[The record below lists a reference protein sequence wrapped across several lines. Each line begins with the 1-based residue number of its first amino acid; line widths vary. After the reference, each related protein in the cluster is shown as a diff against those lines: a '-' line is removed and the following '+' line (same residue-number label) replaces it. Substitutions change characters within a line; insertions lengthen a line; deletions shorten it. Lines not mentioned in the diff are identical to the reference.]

1 MARFIVAIFL
11 LLVWTCCGFAQS
23 GAIYNPPS
31 TLTLTSATSAYS
43 ASQLIANSATAASVT
58 VPSIPTP
65 SVSGGFTIPR
75 VRLDTND
82 STSASWASVTIQVD
96 LWSVAPTFNNGDRG
110 AWSIKTGSNNHI
122 ASFTC
127 VMSAEQSDG
136 AFSECSPTV
145 GTVVLVSSP
154 ATIYWTLEAISASG
168 TTGASKVFTLT
179 PEILN

>member
-75 VRLDTND
+75 VRLDTEY
-82 STSASWASVTIQVD
+82 A
-96 LWSVAPTFNNGDRG
+96 LGWSVWGDLRIMMMTVPAVVLRRG
-110 AWSIKTGSNNHI
+110 A
-122 ASFTC
+122 
-127 VMSAEQSDG
+127 V
-136 AFSECSPTV
+136 
-145 GTVVLVSSP
+145 
-154 ATIYWTLEAISASG
+154 
-168 TTGASKVFTLT
+168 
-179 PEILN
+179 